1 MQNLFV
7 SRGLSRAEG
16 MLVHTAAE
24 YLGCSERTVRR
35 FIQIGK
41 LRAERSGRR
50 AWRVLR
56 SDVDDLCMRRGL

>member
-7 SRGLSRAEG
+7 SSGLSRAEG

-41 LRAERSGRR
+41 LRAETLWQARMAR
-50 AWRVLR
+50 AQK
-56 SDVDDLCMRRGL
+56 